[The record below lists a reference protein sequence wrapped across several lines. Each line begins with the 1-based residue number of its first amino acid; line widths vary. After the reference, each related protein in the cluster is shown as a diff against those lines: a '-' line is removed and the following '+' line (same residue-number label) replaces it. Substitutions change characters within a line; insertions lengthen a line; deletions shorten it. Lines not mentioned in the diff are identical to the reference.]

1 MIIHGSEVDL
11 TAIGEV
17 KSLADLK
24 KLGINSHLSREE
36 EDAANKELLAAL
48 QPAGTDPDK

>member
-11 TAIGEV
+11 AAIGDI

-24 KLGINSHLSREE
+24 KLGIYSHLSREE
-36 EDAANKELLAAL
+36 EDTANKELLAAL
-48 QPAGTDPDK
+48 QPAGADPDK